1 MSDYSIRPATA
12 ADEEELM
19 GLRIEA
25 EEWLAEAG
33 IDQWRSPGF
42 RDRSLAK
49 WRSEIAEGRTWVV
62 EGSLT
67 SVVGTVTLAP
77 PDLDFWRDDDD
88 PYDAVYVA
96 KLITARSTVGQRLG
110 GRILDW
116 VGSVARSRDLPWVRL
131 DCWRANTALQAYYLR
146 EGFTHVRTEAP
157 EHRLSG
163 WMAQRPASVVMH
175 PGAPL
180 ATAELRVGDADA
192 EGVRR

>member
-1 MSDYSIRPATA
+1 MSEHSIRPATA
-12 ADEEELM
+12 ADEADLM
-19 GLRIEA
+19 GLRVEA
-25 EEWLAEAG
+25 EQWLADAG

-42 RDRSLAK
+42 RDRALAK
-49 WRSEIAEGRTWVV
+49 WRGEIAEGRTWVV
-62 EGSLT
+62 EDSLA

-77 PDLDFWRDDDD
+77 PDLDFWRDEDD

-110 GRILDW
+110 GHILDW
-116 VGSVARSRDLPWVRL
+116 VGTVARARGLAWVRL

-163 WMAQRPASVVMH
+163 WMAQRPGSVVMH
-175 PGAPL
+175 PDTTL
-180 ATAELRVGDADA
+180 VTAGEHVWSA
-192 EGVRR
+192 